1 MKSKKMKRQL
11 LSATVASSM
20 ALGLFAP
27 PLSQQVFA
35 AEEGFKGLIISEYIE
50 GSSYNKAIELY
61 NGTGADIDL
70 SEYTLELHSNGSETT
85 NVSLALSGIL
95 SDGDIFVIAS
105 NNEKTSTSILDHA
118 DIRNGT
124 VINFNG
130 NDPITLKKNDT
141 VIDSIGQVGSDAKF
155 GENVTLVRKDAVS
168 QGDADITDGFDPS
181 SEWDSFAQDTFD
193 YLGSHLS
200 GDTPSE
206 PTPIELTTIAEART
220 AAKGTTVKVQGIA
233 TAIFEAGG
241 QTNLFIQDG
250 TAGVIIRGS
259 GLTVQPGDEVVAEGT
274 LTDYYGMQQIEVSS
288 SNVEVTVEDKGVPSP
303 ASLVSTD
310 LSAENGEEHE
320 GTFVEFKNVTVESKD
335 SNGNFTATDAS
346 GEFVIKPGDSSILET
361 GKTYEI
367 LRGVV
372 DYNFNEYKLVPRNS
386 SDVIETAFSV
396 TANPKSGSVTE
407 GTKVTLETATKDGVI
422 HFTTDGT
429 TPTSSSPEYTAPIE
443 LTSDVTIKA
452 VVTKN
457 GETSE
462 VSTFTYKI
470 LKSADGLSIHDIQ
483 GDSHTSPYE
492 SMNVLNVQGIVT
504 AKAGTNAFYMQEENP
519 DDNVATSEGIYV
531 YAKGNSVKV
540 GDKVSVAGQVKEWRE
555 DGYDDAK
562 DLLTT
567 QITASDVTVE
577 SSDNTV
583 PAAIMM
589 GVDRVPPTEIIEDDE
604 MTSFDPETDGL
615 DFYESLEGMLIEIPD
630 ATITGP
636 VKYDE
641 LPVVVNTSEDQLRTR
656 AGGVLISPEDY
667 NPERMLIDVDGMNIN
682 VKTGDML
689 DGSVTG
695 NVSYDYSNFKIR
707 PTGAFP
713 TVVDGGTAQ
722 QVTSI
727 TPVEEDLT
735 IASYNIENFYA
746 GIEKSKVE
754 KIADSIVSNMKTP
767 DIIGLV
773 EVQDNN
779 GPTDDGMT
787 DASASYETIIKA
799 IEEAGGPSYEF
810 TDIAPVDKTDGGQPG
825 GNIRVGFIYNPDRVQ
840 LTEKDA
846 GDAVTSVGV
855 DENGLTHNP
864 GRIDPTNEA
873 FDDSRKALAAEF
885 MFNGEKVI
893 VVANHFNS
901 KGGDGAL
908 FGADHPVV
916 LGSEVQR
923 LKQAEVL
930 NDFVNDV
937 NEKVEDANVVVLG
950 DLNDFEFSA
959 PINTLEGDVLTNMM
973 EKLPAEE
980 RYTYIYQGN
989 SQVLDHILVT
999 NNLANSTMIDSINI
1013 NSDFSE
1019 EDGRASDHDP
1029 VLAKIQFED
1038 EDDDNGGTPTDPDP
1052 TEPENGTLTIKLDPS
1067 MIVSGVQNL
1076 DSEKVAQLVGKYSGE
1091 IEKITFELSTDA
1103 HAIEVPKEVL
1113 QAIKDNN
1120 EDTVIE
1126 VKTAFGTYM
1135 LPINEL
1141 DVQNIE
1147 SARIVV
1153 KKVTGAEIGN
1163 LNVVSPIVEF
1173 NVVVNDGEKEVELSH
1188 FDQFV
1193 KRGLMMNQEVDPS
1206 KAVAVMVKEDG
1217 TIRAVPTLFD
1227 GNKAMIMSQTNSL
1240 YAIVQMD
1247 KTFKDVNDGVSW
1259 AEEYIET
1266 LASKHIIYGKTADL
1280 YDPDADMTRG
1290 EFAALI
1296 SRSLGL
1302 VADAPYADQF
1312 KDVSGNEA
1320 VNKNGE
1326 LVAAWE
1332 AGIIKGKED
1341 GTFKPYDKISRAEA
1355 AIMIARAMEFVGYDE
1370 ADLDTEKGSD
1380 QYKDSKYMSTEAQM
1394 ALDLATQAGIMNGMT
1409 GGVFKPNDYTKRDQM
1424 AKIIAETLRF
1434 VEFMN

>member
-35 AEEGFKGLIISEYIE
+35 AEEGFKDLIISEYIE

-61 NGTGADIDL
+61 NGTGEAIDL
-70 SEYTLELHSNGSETT
+70 SNYSLELHSNGAETT
-85 NVSLALSGIL
+85 DKVLALSGTL
-95 SDGDIFVIAS
+95 EAGEVLVIAHKDAGA
-105 NNEKTSTSILDHA
+105 EILAQA
-118 DIRNGT
+118 DIEDSY

-130 NDPITLKKNDT
+130 DDPITLKKNDSI
-141 VIDSIGQVGSDAKF
+141 IDSIGQTGVKS
-155 GENVTLVRKDAVS
+155 
-168 QGDADITDGFDPS
+168 
-181 SEWDSFAQDTFD
+181 SFAADVSITRNASVVTGDTDVTDAFD
-193 YLGSHLS
+193 LSAEWTNLGKDVFSDLGKHLS
-200 GDTPSE
+200 DEPAPE
-206 PTPIELTTIAEART
+206 PTPVELSTIAEART
-220 AAKGTTVKVQGIA
+220 APKGTVVKVQGIA
-233 TAIFEAGG
+233 TAAFEAGG

-250 TAGVIIRGS
+250 TAGVIIRAS
-259 GLTVQPGDEVVAEGT
+259 GLTAEPGDEVIAEGK
-274 LTDYYGMQQIEVSS
+274 LGDYYGMQQIEATA
-288 SNVEVTVEDKGVPSP
+288 SNVEVTEENKGVPSP
-303 ASLVSTD
+303 ASLTSTD
-310 LSAENGEEHE
+310 LSAENGEDHE
-320 GTFVEFKNVTVESKD
+320 GMFVEFTDVTVESKD
-335 SNGNFTATDAS
+335 TNGNFTASDNS
-346 GEFVIKPGDSSILET
+346 GEFVIKPNDSAMLEV

-367 LRGVV
+367 LRGVI
-372 DYNFNEYKLVPRNS
+372 DYNFDEYKLVPRNT

-396 TANPKSGSVTE
+396 TADPASGSVVEGTEVTLQTATE
-407 GTKVTLETATKDGVI
+407 GGSIHYTL
-422 HFTTDGT
+422 DGT
-429 TPTSSSPEYTAPIE
+429 DPTASSPEYTAPLE
-443 LTSDVTIKA
+443 LNADSTIKA
-452 VVTKN
+452 VVVKEDN
-457 GETSE
+457 TSD

-492 SMNVLNVQGIVT
+492 NMTVSNVQGIVT
-504 AKAGTNAFYMQEENP
+504 AKAGSNAFYMQEETP
-519 DDNVATSEGIYV
+519 DDSLATSEGIYV

-540 GDKVSVAGQVKEWRE
+540 GDKVNVAGQVKEWRE

-577 SSDNTV
+577 SSDYTV

-667 NPERMLIDVDGMNIN
+667 NPERMLIDVDGRNIN

-689 DGSVTG
+689 DGSVIG

-707 PTGAFP
+707 PTGTFP
-713 TVVDGGTAQ
+713 TVVDGGTTQ
-722 QVTSI
+722 EVTSI
-727 TPVEEDLT
+727 TPVKEDLT
-735 IASYNIENFYA
+735 IATYNIENFYA
-746 GIEKSKVE
+746 GIEESKVE

-779 GPTDDGMT
+779 GPTDDGTT

-799 IEEAGGPSYEF
+799 IEEAGGPTYEF

-825 GNIRVGFIYNPDRVQ
+825 GNIRVGFIYNPERVQ
-840 LTEKDA
+840 LTEKEA

-855 DENGLTHNP
+855 NENGLTHNP

-989 SQVLDHILVT
+989 SQVLDQILVT

-1019 EDGRASDHDP
+1019 ENGRASDHDP

-1052 TEPENGTLTIKLDPS
+1052 TEPENGTLTIKQDPS
-1067 MIVSGVQNL
+1067 MIDSGVQNL

-1103 HAIEVPKEVL
+1103 HAIEVPIEVL

-1153 KKVTGAEIGN
+1153 KKVTGAETGN

-1173 NVVVNDGEKEVELSH
+1173 NVVVNDGEKEIELSH
-1188 FDQFV
+1188 FDQYV

-1266 LASKHIIYGKTADL
+1266 LSSKHIIYGKTADL

-1302 VADAPYADQF
+1302 VADAPYAGQF

-1320 VNKNGE
+1320 VNKDGE

-1341 GTFKPYDKISRAEA
+1341 GTFKPNDKISRAEA

>member
-1 MKSKKMKRQL
+1 MNGKTMKRQL
-11 LSATVASSM
+11 LSVTVASSM
-20 ALGLFAP
+20 ALSLFAP
-27 PLSQQVFA
+27 PLSQHVSA
-35 AEEGFKGLIISEYIE
+35 ADEAFQDLIISEYIE

-61 NGTGADIDL
+61 NGTGEAIDL
-70 SEYTLELHSNGSETT
+70 SNYSLELHRDGASEADKTFPLT
-85 NVSLALSGIL
+85 GTLNAGETLVLAHKQADAAIL
-95 SDGDIFVIAS
+95 A
-105 NNEKTSTSILDHA
+105 KA
-118 DIRNGT
+118 DIQDSNI
-124 VINFNG
+124 INFNG
-130 NDPITLKKNDT
+130 NDPITLKKNGT
-141 VIDSIGQVGSDAKF
+141 VIDSIGQVGSGADFAKD
-155 GENVTLVRKDAVS
+155 VSIVRNDSVMS
-168 QGDADITDGFDPS
+168 GDADVTDAFNLS
-181 SEWDSFAQDTFD
+181 VEWTDQGKDVFSD
-193 YLGSHLS
+193 LGAHLS
-200 GDTPSE
+200 GEPAPE
-206 PTPIELTTIAEART
+206 PTPVELSTIAEAST
-220 AAKGTTVKVQGIA
+220 APKGTVVKVQGIA
-233 TAIFEAGG
+233 TAAFEAGG
-241 QTNLFIQDG
+241 QTNLFIQDD
-250 TAGVIIRGS
+250 TAGVIVRAG
-259 GLTVQPGDEVVAEGT
+259 GLTAQPGDEVVAEGK
-274 LTDYYGMQQIEVSS
+274 LGDYYGMQQIEASASS
-288 SNVEVTVEDKGVPSP
+288 VEITTEDKGVPSP
-303 ASLVSTD
+303 ASLISTD

-320 GTFVEFKNVTVESKD
+320 GMFVEFTDVTVESKD
-335 SNGNFTATDAS
+335 SNGNFTASDSS
-346 GEFVIKPGDSSILET
+346 GEFVIKPNDSTMLEV

-367 LRGVV
+367 LRGLV
-372 DYNFNEYKLVPRNS
+372 DYNFDEYKLVPRNT

-396 TANPKSGSVTE
+396 TADPASGSVVE
-407 GTKVTLETATKDGVI
+407 GTKVTLQTATEDGAI
-422 HFTTDGT
+422 HYTLDGT
-429 TPTSSSPEYTAPIE
+429 DPTTSSPEYTAPLE
-443 LTSDVTIKA
+443 LNADSTIKA
-452 VVTKN
+452 VVVKEDN
-457 GETSE
+457 TSD

-492 SMNVLNVQGIVT
+492 NMTVSNVQGIVT
-504 AKAGTNAFYMQEENP
+504 AKAGSNAFYMQEETP
-519 DDNVATSEGIYV
+519 DDNLATSEGIYV

-540 GDKVSVAGQVKEWRE
+540 GDKVNVAGQVKEWRE
-555 DGYDDAK
+555 DGYADAK

-707 PTGAFP
+707 PTGTFP

-722 QVTSI
+722 EVTSI
-727 TPVEEDLT
+727 TSEEEDLT
-735 IASYNIENFYA
+735 IATYNIENFYA
-746 GIEKSKVE
+746 GIEESKVE

-779 GPTDDGMT
+779 GPTDDGTT
-787 DASASYETIIKA
+787 DASASYETIIKS
-799 IEEAGGPSYEF
+799 IEEAGGPTYEF

-825 GNIRVGFIYNPDRVQ
+825 GNIRVGFIYNPERVQ
-840 LTEKDA
+840 LTEKEA
-846 GDAVTSVGV
+846 GDAMASVGV

-916 LGSEVQR
+916 LGSEAQR

-999 NNLANSTMIDSINI
+999 NNLAERTMIDSINI

-1029 VLAKIQFED
+1029 VLAKIQFDNTVERISGND
-1038 EDDDNGGTPTDPDP
+1038 RYQTAIEISKKGWESSDTVVIARGDQFPDALAGAPLAYKHDAPILLTKQGNLNTEVQAEIKRLGAKKAIILGGDAAVSKYVQYQLKGLGLKTDRISGDDRFETAAN
-1052 TEPENGTLTIKLDPS
+1052 IAAKLDGNPEKA
-1067 MIVSGVQNL
+1067 IVANAYQFADALSVASYAAQNGYPIVLSAQDKLSKASDKVLKDIDEKIVVGGVNAISTEIF
-1076 DSEKVAQLVGKYSGE
+1076 DSFEEATRYSGLDRYETSAE
-1091 IEKITFELSTDA
+1091 IAKHLTPQTNKAIVATGANFADA
-1103 HAIEVPKEVL
+1103 LAGSILAAKE
-1113 QAIKDNN
+1113 
-1120 EDTVIE
+1120 
-1126 VKTAFGTYM
+1126 
-1135 LPINEL
+1135 
-1141 DVQNIE
+1141 
-1147 SARIVV
+1147 
-1153 KKVTGAEIGN
+1153 GAEILLVKKEEVPEDIMEAIEMDDIYKFHVIGGEN
-1163 LNVVSPIVEF
+1163 AVSEE
-1173 NVVVNDGEKEVELSH
+1173 VVNQLK
-1188 FDQFV
+1188 
-1193 KRGLMMNQEVDPS
+1193 K
-1206 KAVAVMVKEDG
+1206 
-1217 TIRAVPTLFD
+1217 
-1227 GNKAMIMSQTNSL
+1227 
-1240 YAIVQMD
+1240 
-1247 KTFKDVNDGVSW
+1247 
-1259 AEEYIET
+1259 
-1266 LASKHIIYGKTADL
+1266 
-1280 YDPDADMTRG
+1280 
-1290 EFAALI
+1290 
-1296 SRSLGL
+1296 
-1302 VADAPYADQF
+1302 
-1312 KDVSGNEA
+1312 
-1320 VNKNGE
+1320 
-1326 LVAAWE
+1326 
-1332 AGIIKGKED
+1332 
-1341 GTFKPYDKISRAEA
+1341 
-1355 AIMIARAMEFVGYDE
+1355 
-1370 ADLDTEKGSD
+1370 
-1380 QYKDSKYMSTEAQM
+1380 
-1394 ALDLATQAGIMNGMT
+1394 
-1409 GGVFKPNDYTKRDQM
+1409 
-1424 AKIIAETLRF
+1424 
-1434 VEFMN
+1434 

>member
-35 AEEGFKGLIISEYIE
+35 AEEGFKDLVISEYIE

-61 NGTGADIDL
+61 NGTGEAIDL
-70 SEYTLELHSNGSETT
+70 SNYSLELHSNGAETT
-85 NVSLALSGIL
+85 DKVLELSGTL
-95 SDGDIFVIAS
+95 EAGEVLVIAHKDADA
-105 NNEKTSTSILDHA
+105 EILAQA
-118 DIRNGT
+118 DIEDSY

-130 NDPITLKKNDT
+130 DDPITLKKNDSI
-141 VIDSIGQVGSDAKF
+141 IDSIGQTGIKSSFAADVSITRNASV
-155 GENVTLVRKDAVS
+155 VTGDTDVTDAVDLS
-168 QGDADITDGFDPS
+168 A
-181 SEWDSFAQDTFD
+181 EWTN
-193 YLGSHLS
+193 LGKDVFSDLGKHLS
-200 GDTPSE
+200 DEPAPE
-206 PTPIELTTIAEART
+206 PTPVELTTIAEART
-220 AAKGTTVKVQGIA
+220 ALKGTVVKVQGIA
-233 TAIFEAGG
+233 TASFEAGG

-250 TAGVIIRGS
+250 TAGVIVRAS
-259 GLTVQPGDEVVAEGT
+259 GLTAEPGDEVVAEGK
-274 LTDYYGMQQIEVSS
+274 LGDYYGMQQIEATA
-288 SNVEVTVEDKGVPSP
+288 SNVEITEENKGVPSP
-303 ASLVSTD
+303 ASLTSAD
-310 LSAENGEEHE
+310 LSAENGEDHE
-320 GTFVEFKNVTVESKD
+320 GMFVEFTDVTVDSKD
-335 SNGNFTATDAS
+335 NNGNFTATDSS
-346 GEFVIKPGDSSILET
+346 GEFVIKPNDSTMLEV

-372 DYNFNEYKLVPRNS
+372 DYNFDEYKLVPRNT

-396 TANPKSGSVTE
+396 TADPASGSVVE
-407 GTKVTLETATKDGVI
+407 GTKVTLQTATEGGSI
-422 HFTTDGT
+422 HYTIDGT
-429 TPTSSSPEYTAPIE
+429 DPTAASPEYTTPIE
-443 LTSDVTIKA
+443 LTADVTIKA
-452 VVTKN
+452 VVVKEGN
-457 GETSE
+457 TSD

-492 SMNVLNVQGIVT
+492 NMTVSNVTGIVT
-504 AKAGTNAFYMQEENP
+504 AKAGSNAFYMQEETP
-519 DDNVATSEGIYV
+519 DDNEATSEGIYV
-531 YAKGNSVKV
+531 YAKGTSVNVGNKV
-540 GDKVSVAGQVKEWRE
+540 NVAGQVKEWRE

-567 QITASDVTVE
+567 QITASAVTVE

-604 MTSFDPETDGL
+604 MTSFDPESDGL

-656 AGGVLISPEDY
+656 AGGVLISPDDY
-667 NPERMLIDVDGMNIN
+667 NPERMLVDVDGMNIN

-707 PTGAFP
+707 PTGTFP

-722 QVTSI
+722 EVTSI
-727 TPVEEDLT
+727 TPVKEDLT

-746 GIEKSKVE
+746 GIEESKVE

-779 GPTDDGMT
+779 GPTDDGTT

-799 IEEAGGPSYEF
+799 IEEAGGPTYEF

-825 GNIRVGFIYNPDRVQ
+825 GNIRVGFIYNPERVQ
-840 LTEKDA
+840 LTEKEA

-973 EKLPAEE
+973 EKLPAKE

-1038 EDDDNGGTPTDPDP
+1038 NGGTPTDPDP
-1052 TEPENGTLTIKLDPS
+1052 TEPENGILTIKLDPS
-1067 MIVSGVQNL
+1067 MIDSGVQSL
-1076 DSEKVAQLVGKYSGE
+1076 DSEKVVQLVEKYSGE
-1091 IEKITFELSTDA
+1091 IDKVTFELSTNA
-1103 HAIEVPKEVL
+1103 HTIQVPHEVL
-1113 QAIKDNN
+1113 QVIKDNN
-1120 EDTVIE
+1120 ENTVIE

-1141 DVQNIE
+1141 DVQNVV
-1147 SARIVV
+1147 SAKIVV
-1153 KKVTGAEIGN
+1153 KKVTEANVGN
-1163 LNVVSPIVEF
+1163 LKVVSPIVEF
-1173 NVVVNDGEKEVELSH
+1173 NVVVNDGEKEIELSH
-1188 FDQFV
+1188 FDQYV
-1193 KRGLMMNQEVDPS
+1193 KRVLMTNQEVDPS
-1206 KAVAVMVKEDG
+1206 KAVAVMVDEDG

-1227 GNKAMIMSQTNSL
+1227 GNNAMIMSQTNSR

-1247 KTFKDVNDGVSW
+1247 KTFKDVNNRVNW

-1266 LASKHIIYGKTADL
+1266 LASKHIIYGKTAEL

-1302 VADAPYADQF
+1302 VADAPYAGQF

-1320 VNKNGE
+1320 VNKDGE

-1355 AIMIARAMEFVGYDE
+1355 AIMIARAIDFVGYDE

>member
-1 MKSKKMKRQL
+1 MNGKTMKRQL
-11 LSATVASSM
+11 LSVTVASSM
-20 ALGLFAP
+20 ALSLFAP
-27 PLSQQVFA
+27 PLTQHVSA
-35 AEEGFKGLIISEYIE
+35 ADEALQDLIISEYIE

-61 NGTGADIDL
+61 NGTGEAIDL
-70 SEYTLELHSNGSETT
+70 SNYSLELHSNGAATT
-85 NVSLALSGIL
+85 DKILPLSGTL
-95 SDGDIFVIAS
+95 DAGEVFVIAHKDADA
-105 NNEKTSTSILDHA
+105 EILAQA
-118 DIRNGT
+118 DIVDSY

-130 NDPITLKKNDT
+130 DDPITLKKNDNI
-141 VIDSIGQVGSDAKF
+141 IDSIGQTGVK
-155 GENVTLVRKDAVS
+155 V
-168 QGDADITDGFDPS
+168 
-181 SEWDSFAQDTFD
+181 SFAADVSITRNDSVLTGDVDVTDAFD
-193 YLGSHLS
+193 LSVEWTDQGKDVFSDLGTHLS
-200 GDTPSE
+200 DEPAPE
-206 PTPIELTTIAEART
+206 PTPIELSTIAEART
-220 AAKGTTVKVQGIA
+220 APKGTVVKVQGIA
-233 TAIFEAGG
+233 TASFEAGG

-250 TAGVIIRGS
+250 TAGVIVRGS
-259 GLTVQPGDEVVAEGT
+259 GLTAEPGDEVVAEGK
-274 LTDYYGMQQIEVSS
+274 LSDYYGMQQIEATA
-288 SNVEVTVEDKGVPSP
+288 SNVEITEEDKGVPSP
-303 ASLVSTD
+303 ASLISTD
-310 LSAENGEEHE
+310 LSAENGEDHE
-320 GTFVEFKNVTVESKD
+320 GMFVEFTDVTVESKD
-335 SNGNFTATDAS
+335 GNGNFTATDSS
-346 GEFVIKPGDSSILET
+346 GEFVIKPNDSTMLEV

-372 DYNFNEYKLVPRNS
+372 DYNFDEYKLVPRNT

-396 TANPKSGSVTE
+396 TADPASGSVVD
-407 GTKVTLETATKDGVI
+407 GTMVTLQTATEDGSI
-422 HFTTDGT
+422 HYTMDGT
-429 TPTSSSPEYTAPIE
+429 DPTASSPEYTTPIE
-443 LTSDVTIKA
+443 LTADVTIKA
-452 VVTKN
+452 VVVKE
-457 GETSE
+457 GDTSG

-492 SMNVLNVQGIVT
+492 NMTVSNVQGIVT
-504 AKAGTNAFYMQEENP
+504 AKAGSNAFYMQEETP
-519 DDNVATSEGIYV
+519 DDSLATSEGIYV

-540 GDKVSVAGQVKEWRE
+540 GDKVNVAGQVKEWRE

-567 QITASDVTVE
+567 QITASAVTVE

-779 GPTDDGMT
+779 GPTDDGTT

-825 GNIRVGFIYNPDRVQ
+825 GNIRVGFIYNPERVQ
-840 LTEKDA
+840 LTDKEA

-937 NEKVEDANVVVLG
+937 NEKVEGANVVVLG

-999 NNLANSTMIDSINI
+999 NNLAKTTMIDSINI

-1029 VLAKIQFED
+1029 VLAKIQFENKVERISGDDRYHTAIEISKKGWESADTVVIARGDQFPDALAGAPLAYKHDAPILLTQQGSLNAEVQD
-1038 EDDDNGGTPTDPDP
+1038 EIKRLGAKKAIILGGEGAVSKYVQYQLKGLGLKTDRITGDDRFETAAN
-1052 TEPENGTLTIKLDPS
+1052 IAAKLDGDPEKA
-1067 MIVSGVQNL
+1067 IVANAYQFADALSVASYASQNGYPIVL
-1076 DSEKVAQLVGKYSGE
+1076 SAQDKLSKASNKVLKDIDEKIVVGGENAISTEIFDSFEEATRYSGLNRYETSAE
-1091 IEKITFELSTDA
+1091 IAKHLTPQTNKAIVATGTNFADA
-1103 HAIEVPKEVL
+1103 LAGSVLAAKE
-1113 QAIKDNN
+1113 
-1120 EDTVIE
+1120 
-1126 VKTAFGTYM
+1126 
-1135 LPINEL
+1135 
-1141 DVQNIE
+1141 
-1147 SARIVV
+1147 
-1153 KKVTGAEIGN
+1153 GAEILLVKKEEVPEDIMEAIDMDDISNFRVIGGEN
-1163 LNVVSPIVEF
+1163 AVSEEVV
-1173 NVVVNDGEKEVELSH
+1173 KQL
-1188 FDQFV
+1188 
-1193 KRGLMMNQEVDPS
+1193 K
-1206 KAVAVMVKEDG
+1206 K
-1217 TIRAVPTLFD
+1217 
-1227 GNKAMIMSQTNSL
+1227 
-1240 YAIVQMD
+1240 
-1247 KTFKDVNDGVSW
+1247 
-1259 AEEYIET
+1259 
-1266 LASKHIIYGKTADL
+1266 
-1280 YDPDADMTRG
+1280 
-1290 EFAALI
+1290 
-1296 SRSLGL
+1296 
-1302 VADAPYADQF
+1302 
-1312 KDVSGNEA
+1312 
-1320 VNKNGE
+1320 
-1326 LVAAWE
+1326 
-1332 AGIIKGKED
+1332 
-1341 GTFKPYDKISRAEA
+1341 
-1355 AIMIARAMEFVGYDE
+1355 
-1370 ADLDTEKGSD
+1370 
-1380 QYKDSKYMSTEAQM
+1380 
-1394 ALDLATQAGIMNGMT
+1394 
-1409 GGVFKPNDYTKRDQM
+1409 
-1424 AKIIAETLRF
+1424 
-1434 VEFMN
+1434 